1 MVGSVLVFL
10 LPLPCDPLRTIT
22 ASSIPVQ
29 DVKST
34 PGNSLLNLGGI
45 MSCLDEDLMRRGV
58 RLYNI

>member
-10 LPLPCDPLRTIT
+10 LPLPCDSLRTIT

-29 DVKST
+29 DEKST

-45 MSCLDEDLMRRGV
+45 MSCSDEDLMRRGV